1 MASELEHFLADQL
14 AHLPENHPDRAFLT
28 AQKALTDAFLDRRV
42 PTINSTDRAL
52 SEDLAEAPPAGV
64 LPESAAP
71 TASTD
76 LYLAG
81 DSSEPVTVADVVQTE
96 QAERE
101 RVVLKGR
108 IGKRV
113 RYSTTPRGVR
123 RAEFNLAT
131 AVDEETT
138 AWHTILAFRDRAER
152 LEQANPQKG
161 QYLEVI
167 GYRDTIDRK
176 DNHGNA
182 KQVERII
189 AAHIRLR

>member
-1 MASELEHFLADQL
+1 MASELEHFLTDQL
-14 AHLPENHPDRAFLT
+14 AQLPENHPDRPFLA
-28 AQKALTDAFLDRRV
+28 AQKALVDAFLDRADPV
-42 PTINSTDRAL
+42 QIPDADPT
-52 SEDLAEAPPAGV
+52 
-64 LPESAAP
+64 PEIATQPQAANL
-71 TASTD
+71 TT
-76 LYLAG
+76 LYVAG
-81 DSSEPVTVADVVQTE
+81 DAAEPSAVTPVAQAE

-108 IGKRV
+108 LGKRV

-138 AWHTILAFRDRAER
+138 AWHTVLAFRERAER
-152 LEQANPQKG
+152 LQQANPQKG

-167 GYRDTIDRK
+167 GYRDVIDRK
-176 DNHGNA
+176 DQHGNT